1 MKNTRLSLAIVG
13 VAIAGMFAFKGVQ
26 GGSVKGTVSPVDGA
40 VRAWALSATDTF
52 RTDISGGGFEI
63 TGMKTGTYKVIIEA
77 KPPYKNAAK
86 DGVQVTDG
94 SATNIGEVVLEK

>member
-1 MKNTRLSLAIVG
+1 MKTKLGLAITG
-13 VAIAGMFAFKGVQ
+13 LAIAGMFAFTGFQ
-26 GGSVKGTVSPVDGA
+26 GGSVKGTINPADGA

-52 RTDISGGGFEI
+52 RTDVVGGGFEI
-63 TGMKTGTYKVIIEA
+63 AGVKTGTYKVIIEA

-94 SATNIGEVVLEK
+94 SATNIGEIVLEK